1 MIRTA
6 ARVPGRSGRQSG
18 RRRAIIAAALAAVL
32 GITWAINGSSPAAFA
47 IDYPTWDDVQ
57 NAKSNASAA
66 QAQVD
71 NIRVLITQI
80 QAEVERTQAVAAEKG
95 QIAFEAEEVH
105 QAKVLELTAL
115 QTQADEAAAT
125 AEISELRAGQWAA
138 QLVRVGGDDPTLKLF
153 TDGADADDVLTSIG
167 VSARISQQ
175 AKAESDR
182 ATQLRNTAQSLSD
195 QADVMRAELERLSA
209 VAAAA
214 FAEAQAANAAAAA
227 ALSEQQSKV
236 PELEAQAAYLQGL
249 STETQAGYQA
259 GVQKRLEEALAAQQ
273 AAIDWAQISDQGWV
287 KPAAGRVTSPYGYS
301 AGYSGHHNGTDLGTG
316 CGAPIIAASSGT
328 VTYAGWYG
336 DLGNWVQVDHG
347 GGVSTGYAHQS
358 QIVVWPGQWVEVG
371 QLLGYSGNTGYSF
384 GCHLHFVVYAGSSRI
399 NPEPFM
405 ASRGVY
411 F

>member
-1 MIRTA
+1 MVAYLTGVTNDTEAEWKVGGQKRIDA
-6 ARVPGRSGRQSG
+6 EIAR
-18 RRRAIIAAALAAVL
+18 
-32 GITWAINGSSPAAFA
+32 
-47 IDYPTWDDVQ
+47 
-57 NAKSNASAA
+57 
-66 QAQVD
+66 
-71 NIRVLITQI
+71 I
-80 QAEVERTQAVAAEKG
+80 QAER
-95 QIAFEAEEVH
+95 
-105 QAKVLELTAL
+105 
-115 QTQADEAAAT
+115 D
-125 AEISELRAGQWAA
+125 
-138 QLVRVGGDDPTLKLF
+138 
-153 TDGADADDVLTSIG
+153 
-167 VSARISQQ
+167 
-175 AKAESDR
+175 
-182 ATQLRNTAQSLSD
+182 
-195 QADVMRAELERLSA
+195 
-209 VAAAA
+209 
-214 FAEAQAANAAAAA
+214 AAN
-227 ALSEQQSKV
+227 Q
-236 PELEAQAAYLQGL
+236 
-249 STETQAGYQA
+249 
-259 GVQKRLEEALAAQQ
+259 
-273 AAIDWAQISDQGWV
+273 AIDWAQISAAGWV